1 MTAVVGD
8 DAGHEP
14 ARHEEP
20 PVPHRASPVP
30 RAVVREVSL
39 PLPSPTDGCANA
51 RAFVRGVLGAW
62 GIDDETRDDTEQV
75 ASELVAH
82 ALRVGGSGLHLTLRL
97 EDDPHG
103 EQVAVDVVTA
113 EGSARGEDDDESPQL
128 FIVGRLS
135 SDWGV
140 VSAETGPR
148 VWARVQVQGPPRS

>member
-8 DAGHEP
+8 DADHEP
-14 ARHEEP
+14 ARHDEP
-20 PVPHRASPVP
+20 PVTSRAGPVP

-62 GIDDETRDDTEQV
+62 GIDDETRDDVEQI

-82 ALRVGGSGLHLTLRL
+82 AMRVGGSVLHLTLRL
-97 EDDPHG
+97 EDVRDG
-103 EQVAVDVVTA
+103 EQVAVDVVSV
-113 EGSARGEDDDESPQL
+113 ESSGQGEDDDESPQL

-140 VSAETGPR
+140 DVSESGPR
-148 VWARVQVQGPPRS
+148 VWALVQVQGPPRT